1 MAIKKVTVAG
11 GGVLGSQIAFQ
22 SAYCGFDV
30 VVWVRSDAS
39 IERAKPKLE
48 RLLGI
53 YTKTLEAMKTNP
65 MAYCRGLA
73 AADATPDQLD
83 ELKERAAQAAQSIEF
98 TTDFAK
104 AADCDLLIEAVA
116 EDPAQKIEFYKT
128 LAPYLSGDTIVVTN
142 SSTLLP
148 STFAEY
154 TGRPEKFLALH
165 FANEI
170 WKNNTG
176 EVMGHAGTSQE
187 AYDQIVQFAADIAM
201 VPLPVKKE
209 QPGYIL
215 NSLSVPFLNSALA
228 IYADGVAEPEII
240 DKTWQLG
247 TGAPLGPFRF
257 IDIIGLDTVYNIAS
271 MHPAAKDPNSL
282 QFKIVEKVK
291 AYLDEGKT
299 GVNAGEGFYSYK

>member
-1 MAIKKVTVAG
+1 M
-11 GGVLGSQIAFQ
+11 
-22 SAYCGFDV
+22 
-30 VVWVRSDAS
+30 
-39 IERAKPKLE
+39 
-48 RLLGI
+48 
-53 YTKTLEAMKTNP
+53 
-65 MAYCRGLA
+65 
-73 AADATPDQLD
+73 
-83 ELKERAAQAAQSIEF
+83 
-98 TTDFAK
+98 
-104 AADCDLLIEAVA
+104 
-116 EDPAQKIEFYKT
+116 
-128 LAPYLSGDTIVVTN
+128 TN

-228 IYADGVAEPEII
+228 LYADGVAEPEII

-282 QFKIVEKVK
+282 QFKVVEKVK